1 MAFEEVEEVKT
12 YSEIVVSLREEL
24 QRYMGREAERFSLD
38 MEAINAEALRPL
50 RVDPARQRE
59 FRSVAAVDGGSGILS
74 FADKEV
80 GFIAAIAVIDDGK
93 QHVRRIA
100 KPKILTQQEGEEE
113 GEFSDRLDVERET
126 LLIELARKITNVD
139 LLIIDGPLIPRPK
152 YTGEYLLQLKSLI
165 DESEKDGRML
175 VGFVK
180 RPQSRFLVTEDFGGK
195 GLYDRTILSA
205 ILERGEAY
213 PWPPRIRELKS
224 VPPAK
229 YTYLRLM
236 DPPSPSVFRLDFP
249 AYLDDEGIHD
259 ILSYVLR
266 TSDPVLGVPALLMKA
281 DEEVKISKRL
291 VAELY
296 RECFENLVGRFDPKL
311 WSPLAPRWGER
322 IW

>member
-180 RPQSRFLVTEDFGGK
+180 RPQSRFLVTEEFGGR
-195 GLYDRTILSA
+195 GFYDRTILSA

-213 PWPPRIRELKS
+213 PWPPRVRELKS
-224 VPPAK
+224 VPAAK

-296 RECFENLVGRFDPKL
+296 RECFENLVGRLDPKL